1 MKLFAAREC
10 VFYYFILIKLSVDN
24 QKIMNAIM
32 NCNISNIDNC
42 FVLICCPISNLDF
55 FSCFWAEAA
64 AEVHEAVEHEHHGNQ
79 NLRGNH

>member
-42 FVLICCPISNLDF
+42 FVLICLSNIQSRLL
-55 FSCFWAEAA
+55 
-64 AEVHEAVEHEHHGNQ
+64 Q
-79 NLRGNH
+79 LLRGRSSSRGA